1 MERMIALLMVLL
13 AALALAACAP
23 EALEPGEPETTAE
36 PGQPPTAETP
46 TPPATAR
53 PSATPRPTEP
63 TATGEP
69 AAEEATRPRVEA
81 EITPV
86 VEELQPLPTM
96 PAPQTPVTGEAPSG
110 LVAEMKKDLNART
123 GIPVEEITVEYAED
137 VVWRDGSLGCPQPGM
152 MYTMALVPG
161 YRVILAAGGKQY
173 DYHASERGGFVLCEG
188 GGLKSEPGPG
198 TGLDV
203 QSED

>member
-1 MERMIALLMVLL
+1 MERMIAMLIVLL
-13 AALALAACAP
+13 AALALSACAP
-23 EALEPGEPETTAE
+23 EALEPGEQETPEA

-46 TPPATAR
+46 APPATAR
-53 PSATPRPTEP
+53 PSATPRSTEP
-63 TATGEP
+63 TATSEP
-69 AAEEATRPRVEA
+69 AAGEATRPRVEA

-96 PAPQTPVTGEAPSG
+96 PAPQTPGSGEAPSG
-110 LVAEMKKDLNART
+110 LVEEMKQDLSDRT
-123 GIPVEEITVEYAED
+123 GIAVAEITVEYAED
-137 VVWRDGSLGCPQPGM
+137 VIWPDGSMGCPQPGM

-188 GGLKSEPGPG
+188 GGLKSEPGTG